1 MIQIQFAP
9 ILGILFGLSY
19 YNDEDD
25 ELSMHDDIQ
34 HGVQIALFLIVIDVI
49 WYTEKK

>member
-9 ILGILFGLSY
+9 LIGLLLGFSY

-25 ELSMHDDIQ
+25 DLSMHDDIQ
-34 HGVQIALFLIVIDVI
+34 HGVQIALLLIVVDVI
-49 WYTEKK
+49 WYTERK